1 MYLSGKIF
9 SLRDGI
15 VVTALRSRQRETALH
30 KPQPLPELLASVETN
45 WPEAAQQLRPV
56 VLYLYRARDQ
66 LFQDLVETLA
76 PLGLLPADLDV
87 LGALRVR
94 PPPHELTPTE
104 LYRSLLL
111 SSGGLSK
118 ILHRLEV
125 AGLIERRANSA
136 DGRSRLVC
144 LSPQGALLAE
154 SLVERVGA
162 HQRRFLSPLD
172 PTEQAELCRLLTKL
186 VRAGGG

>member
-1 MYLSGKIF
+1 
-9 SLRDGI
+9 LR
-15 VVTALRSRQRETALH
+15 Q
-30 KPQPLPELLASVETN
+30 PQPLSELLANIERN
-45 WPEAAQQLRPV
+45 WPEAAHQLRPP

-94 PPPHELTPTE
+94 PPPHEVTPTE

-118 ILHRLEV
+118 ILGRLEV
-125 AGLIERRANSA
+125 TGLVERRANPA
-136 DGRSRLVC
+136 DRRSRLVC
-144 LSPQGALLAE
+144 LSAQGARLVE
-154 SLVERVGA
+154 SLLEQVGA
-162 HQRRFLSPLD
+162 HERRFLEPLE
-172 PTEQAELCRLLTKL
+172 PSEQAELARLLIKL
-186 VRAGGG
+186 VKAGGG